1 MKKFVA
7 TLCILGSALSLAACG
22 STEGNVETQA
32 PYAQERTA
40 GEGKAAQMEHTYNKA
55 QQK

>member
-7 TLCILGSALSLAACG
+7 TLCLLGSVVSLAAC
-22 STEGNVETQA
+22 SSHEGNVETQA

-40 GEGKAAQMEHTYNKA
+40 GHGKNMETTYNKA

>member
-7 TLCILGSALSLAACG
+7 TLCILGSALSLAAC
-22 STEGNVETQA
+22 SSSHGNVETQA

-40 GEGKAAQMEHTYNKA
+40 GDGTKHIERTYNRA

>member
-7 TLCILGSALSLAACG
+7 TLCILGSALSLAACA
-22 STEGNVETQA
+22 SNDGNVESKA

-40 GEGKAAQMEHTYNKA
+40 GEGKAIERTYNKA

>member
-7 TLCILGSALSLAACG
+7 TLCILGSALSLAACASG
-22 STEGNVETQA
+22 DGNVETQA

-40 GEGKAAQMEHTYNKA
+40 GEGKVTKMEHTYNKA
-55 QQK
+55 QHK

>member
-7 TLCILGSALSLAACG
+7 TLCLIGSVMSLAACAG
-22 STEGNVETQA
+22 DNGNVETQA

-40 GEGKAAQMEHTYNKA
+40 GEGSKTMERTYNKA

>member
-7 TLCILGSALSLAACG
+7 TLCILGSALSLAACADG
-22 STEGNVETQA
+22 QGNVEQA

-40 GEGKAAQMEHTYNKA
+40 GEGKVAKMEHTYNKA

>member
-7 TLCILGSALSLAACG
+7 TLCILGSALSLAACASG
-22 STEGNVETQA
+22 DGNVETQA

-40 GEGKAAQMEHTYNKA
+40 GEGKVTKMEHTYNKA